1 MPRHPQN
8 DDRRRPPTAASSS
21 AREGGRRSP
30 EDGGRAT
37 SGRAYSDSGDRGAA
51 AEAAAEAEKPTTSP
65 SEAAEEHGRG
75 RHATK
80 PTEVPKAGWLDVL
93 ARTKQQLAEDNL
105 SIVAAGVAFYG
116 FVAVVPA
123 LAATVAIYGLVADPH
138 QVTDQITAL
147 ARVVPGDALPLLR
160 DQMIRITGNDQAAG
174 IGAILGVLIAI
185 YSSANATKALI
196 SGLNIAYD
204 ETEKR
209 SFIKLSFIAIVLT
222 LGAIIGAVLAIGL
235 VAVLP
240 SVLEHLHIS
249 GITETALNLLR
260 WPILV
265 GGFMAALAVIF
276 RYGPCRQDARWS
288 WVSPGAILA
297 TILWLI
303 GSALFSLYVSK
314 VGSYDK
320 TYGPLGAVVV
330 FLMWLYI
337 SAFVVL
343 IGAELN
349 SELERQT
356 KRDTTRG
363 PEKPLGQRG
372 AIAAD
377 TIGPARHKMPKEEK
391 Q

>member
-1 MPRHPQN
+1 MGYADTAKPIAST
-8 DDRRRPPTAASSS
+8 DDAHQR
-21 AREGGRRSP
+21 
-30 EDGGRAT
+30 
-37 SGRAYSDSGDRGAA
+37 
-51 AEAAAEAEKPTTSP
+51 
-65 SEAAEEHGRG
+65 GRG
-75 RHATK
+75 RDADK
-80 PTEVPKAGWLDVL
+80 PTEIPKQGWLDVL
-93 ARTKQQLAEDNL
+93 SRTKQQLTEDNL

-123 LAATVAIYGLVADPH
+123 LAALVAIYGLIADPH
-138 QVTDQITAL
+138 QVTDQISAL
-147 ARVVPGDALPLLR
+147 ARVLPGEALPLLR
-160 DQMIRITGNDQAAG
+160 DQMIRITADNQAAG
-174 IGAILGVLIAI
+174 IGAVIGILVAI

-204 ETEKR
+204 EKEKR
-209 SFIKLSFIAIVLT
+209 SFIKLSLVAIVLT
-222 LGAIIGAVLAIGL
+222 LGAIVGAVLAVGL

-240 SVLEHLHIS
+240 SILGHLPLGGS
-249 GITETALNLLR
+249 VETLLNILR
-260 WPILV
+260 WPLLL
-265 GGFMAALAVIF
+265 GGFMTALGVIY
-276 RYGPCRQDARWS
+276 RYGPSRRDAKWR

-297 TILWLI
+297 TVLWLV
-303 GSALFSLYVSK
+303 GSALFSLYVSR

-356 KRDTTRG
+356 KRDTTEE

-372 AIAAD
+372 AQSAD
-377 TIGPARHKMPKEEK
+377 TIGPARHAMPETEK
-391 Q
+391 H